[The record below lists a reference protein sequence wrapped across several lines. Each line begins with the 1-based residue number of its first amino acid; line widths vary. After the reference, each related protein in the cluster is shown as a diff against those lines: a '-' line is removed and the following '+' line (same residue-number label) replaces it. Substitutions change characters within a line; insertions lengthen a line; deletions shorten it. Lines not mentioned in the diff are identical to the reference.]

1 MAAAASNPEIIRT
14 LTNPFALTPGFT
26 GAEQPA
32 GAEPEYDNSVASWVA
47 PFVMATINT
56 KNVHRSNFLL
66 DHQYGADFVYDEMI
80 MTGPG
85 EQGEA
90 VAKAIASDKSM
101 ANDKTQPG
109 EGPTKE
115 QREAGFYDILFVG
128 ENDKGESVR
137 VSVQGD
143 MDPGY
148 GSTSKMIAES
158 AITLRKT
165 PNDKTSGVLTPAP
178 AMGSALIER
187 LQNNAGVTF
196 TVE

>member
-1 MAAAASNPEIIRT
+1 
-14 LTNPFALTPGFT
+14 
-26 GAEQPA
+26 
-32 GAEPEYDNSVASWVA
+32 
-47 PFVMATINT
+47 
-56 KNVHRSNFLL
+56 
-66 DHQYGADFVYDEMI
+66 
-80 MTGPG
+80 
-85 EQGEA
+85 
-90 VAKAIASDKSM
+90 M

-158 AITLRKT
+158 AITLLKT